1 VQTYSNYPNSL
12 FVGSFIVMVFSVAA
26 LGAQEQK
33 PFAIAALQ
41 PKSSTTAT
49 GKVTFWKK
57 QPDTMHI
64 EVVVEKVTPGL
75 HGIHLHERGD
85 CSASDAKSAG
95 EHYSPLAQNHGAP
108 GVAGSHAGDL
118 GNIKVEKNG
127 RGKLSLDL
135 SSKDEGVQAAWG
147 DIVGKS
153 VVLHASEDDLK
164 SQPSGNSGARIA
176 CGVIEAAK

>member
-1 VQTYSNYPNSL
+1 VNSHSTYPNSL
-12 FVGSFIVMVFSVAA
+12 IVGAVLVMVFSIAA

-33 PFAIAALQ
+33 PFALAALQ

-57 QPDTMHI
+57 RPDAVRI
-64 EVVVEKVTPGL
+64 EVVVEKVTPGM
-75 HGIHLHERGD
+75 HGIHLHEKGD
-85 CSASDAKSAG
+85 CSSSDAKSAG

-108 GVAGSHAGDL
+108 GVTGSHAGDL

-135 SSKDEGVQAAWG
+135 NAKDEGVQAAWG